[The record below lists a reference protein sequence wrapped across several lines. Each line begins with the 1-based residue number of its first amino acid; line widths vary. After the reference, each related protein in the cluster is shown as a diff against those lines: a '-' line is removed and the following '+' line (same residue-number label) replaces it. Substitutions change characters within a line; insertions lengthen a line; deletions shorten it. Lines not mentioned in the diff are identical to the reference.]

1 MAATTPSPD
10 YSKSF
15 RRALRRVI
23 SEQQS
28 AGQVDP
34 KSAAVEELFNRADPW
49 TIMTALLETVVVLAK
64 DDRPKAK
71 PTDRIDDAVDRL
83 RRHKPGKENR

>member
-1 MAATTPSPD
+1 MVASSSPPD

-23 SEQQS
+23 SVQQS
-28 AGQVDP
+28 AGRVDP
-34 KSAAVEELFNRADPW
+34 ESAAVEELFSRADTW
-49 TIMTALLETVVVLAK
+49 TIITALLETVVVLAK

-83 RRHKPGKENR
+83 RRHKQAKVSR